1 LRGKKQE
8 QERTKKMY
16 DTGIDYLQ
24 RCDGFERTPLGC
36 VYTEEGLWW
45 SVTEAE
51 IVRLGEMLEAQDGS
65 RDMGRGGYSE
75 WCSLCGD
82 EHRSEA
88 AALRAVAGDLPQ
100 FVEASV
106 AINPPGYTLVPAT
119 MTEIPVLTFAEAKAE
134 LLRQMEQFN
143 DDELAEGRTG
153 EVIYF
158 DPATREPACIGIEA
172 RGDEVFREIE
182 AATSAADLPSENLV
196 DIEVKRWMLQGV
208 TIERAPNENN
218 GWLDGDADSLHFS
231 RESAEDGMADFLREI
246 FHETG
251 SEWYTFDV
259 DDEDAVDEAME
270 HISITMTEDVIEHDE
285 RGCCTN
291 PLVINVTATI
301 PYGLTAKGPE

>member
-1 LRGKKQE
+1 ME
-8 QERTKKMY
+8 NKMY
-16 DTGIDYLQ
+16 DTGIDCLKS
-24 RCDGFERTPLGC
+24 CDGFERTPLGC

-106 AINPPGYTLVPAT
+106 ASNPPGYSQIPAS
-119 MTEIPVLTFAEAKAE
+119 MTEIPVLRFAEAKAE

-172 RGDEVFREIE
+172 RGEEVFREIE
-182 AATSAADLPSENLV
+182 AATSAADLRSENLV
-196 DIEVKRWMLQGV
+196 TIEVKRWMLQGV
-208 TIERAPNENN
+208 VAETAGDENN
-218 GWLDGDADSLHFS
+218 GWWTAGDETYFS
-231 RESAEDGMADFLREI
+231 E
-246 FHETG
+246 
-251 SEWYTFDV
+251 
-259 DDEDAVDEAME
+259 EDAEAAMKEVVREALRQGGDWYRLPVDEAME
-270 HISITMTEDVIEHDE
+270 HISITMTEDMTEDY
-285 RGCCTN
+285 RGRRHPN
-291 PLVINVTATI
+291 PLVILVDATV
-301 PYGLTAKGPE
+301 PFHLTVEGEGQ